1 MGASLNLAGSDIG
14 RYRVVSL
21 IGAGGMGEVYDA
33 IDSSLGRHV
42 ALKILKSDAVSDP
55 KRVARFV
62 HEARSASAL
71 NHPHLVSIYEIGQHG
86 DIHFIAME
94 KVDGSTLRQ
103 IFSSERF
110 SSKRALELMV
120 QITEAVAAAH
130 GAGIVHRD
138 LKPENIMVSQSG
150 YVKVLD
156 FGLAKLQPEAALLT
170 DVSASTIFKAT
181 DAGSLLGTVGYMSPE
196 QAQGKPADHRS
207 DIFSLGC
214 ILYEALAGKR
224 AFHAGSSIDTLHQTI
239 HDDPAPLQEIAPEA
253 SPELQRI
260 VRKALAKDLEDR
272 YQSAKEMATDL
283 RDATAGAAVSVGRRE
298 RKKVAA
304 SASVAVLPFENAT
317 RDPENDYLVDGI
329 GETLIHRLSEFP
341 GLRVMARSTV
351 FRFRGTQSD
360 ALDAGR
366 QLGVGTV
373 VSGRIT
379 VHGSRLSI
387 DAELIDTRDGA
398 RLWGERFERD
408 LTGILDAQE
417 EIAEAISEHLRV
429 KLSRGH
435 KKRLT
440 RRKEIDP
447 DAYRLYLQ
455 GRFWWNKR
463 PQEGFMKG
471 LDYFQQAI
479 ERDPLFALAYSGIA
493 DAYAILGS
501 WEAGLMSPHDAMPRA
516 KAAAKRA
523 IELDDQLADPYAS
536 LGYILLHYD
545 WNWAEAS
552 KAFTRAIELNPNC
565 VNAHHWISHLHT
577 ARRHPEKSLDES
589 RKTADLDPLDL
600 IANVHLAWHY
610 WLAREPDRVIEQ
622 SRKTATLEPKSFWPL
637 FFEGLAYELKPDLDS
652 AADKFRQAHDRAP
665 TTTFPAAALAHVLG
679 RKGARDE
686 ALAVL
691 DDFDRMAASRYVP
704 AYDRA
709 IVYIGVGDIDR
720 AFEWLD
726 RTFDERSG
734 WLAYLQVE
742 PRLDPIRTDP
752 RFSKLCERVGLR

>member
-1 MGASLNLAGSDIG
+1 MAKSLNLAGSDIG
-14 RYRVVSL
+14 RYRLVKL

-55 KRVARFV
+55 KRLARFV
-62 HEARSASAL
+62 QEARSASAL
-71 NHPHLVSIYEIGQHG
+71 NHPHLVSIYEIGTHANV
-86 DIHFIAME
+86 HFIAME
-94 KVDGSTLRQ
+94 KVDGSTLRK
-103 IFSSERF
+103 IFSSERVPIE
-110 SSKRALELMV
+110 RALELMV

-138 LKPENIMVSQSG
+138 LKPENIMVATSG

-156 FGLAKLQPEAALLT
+156 FGLAKLHPETDLLT
-170 DVSASTIFKAT
+170 DSSASTLFKAT
-181 DAGSLLGTVGYMSPE
+181 DSGILLGTVGYMSPE
-196 QAQGKPADHRS
+196 QAQGKPADNRS

-214 ILYEALAGKR
+214 ILYEALTGKR
-224 AFHAGSSIDTLHQTI
+224 AFYAASSIDTLHQTV
-239 HDDPAPLQEIAPEA
+239 HDEPAPLHEIAPEA

-260 VRKALAKDLEDR
+260 VRKALAKDLEER
-272 YQSAKEMATDL
+272 YQSAKEMAIDL
-283 RDATAGAAVSVGRRE
+283 RDAARTSVVVGRRN
-298 RKKVAA
+298 RKKTA
-304 SASVAVLPFENAT
+304 ASVAVLPFENAT
-317 RDPENDYLVDGI
+317 RDPQNDYLVDGI
-329 GETLIHRLSEFP
+329 TESLIHRISEFP

-351 FRFRGTQSD
+351 FHFREKQIEP
-360 ALDAGR
+360 LQAGR
-366 QLGVGTV
+366 QFGVGMII
-373 VSGRIT
+373 SGRVTI
-379 VHGSRLSI
+379 HGRRLSI

-398 RLWGERFERD
+398 RLWGERFDRD
-408 LTGILDAQE
+408 LPGIQDADE
-417 EIAEAISEHLRV
+417 DIASAISEHLRI
-429 KLSRGH
+429 KLSPSQKR
-435 KKRLT
+435 RLT
-440 RRKEIDP
+440 RRHEIDP
-447 DAYRLYLQ
+447 AAYRLYLQ

-463 PQEGFMKG
+463 PQEGFMRG

-501 WEAGLMSPHDAMPRA
+501 WEAGLMPPHDAMPRA

-523 IELDDQLADPYAS
+523 IELDDHLADPYAS

-545 WNWAEAS
+545 WNWEDS
-552 KAFTRAIELNPNC
+552 SEAFTRAIELNPNC

-577 ARRHPEKSLDES
+577 ARRNPEQSLDES

-610 WLAREPDRVIEQ
+610 WLAREPERVIEQ
-622 SRKTATLEPKSFWPL
+622 SRKTATLEPNSFWPL
-637 FFEGLAYELKPDLDS
+637 FFEGLGYELQSDLDS
-652 AADKFRQAHDRAP
+652 AEEKFRQARDRVP
-665 TTTFPAAALAHVLG
+665 TSTFPAAALAHVLA
-679 RKGARDE
+679 RKGAHDE

-691 DDFDRMAASRYVP
+691 DDFDRMAVSRYVP

-709 IVYIGVGDIDR
+709 IVYIGTGDIDR

-742 PRLDPIRTDP
+742 PRLDPIRSDP